1 MDDQQFGKLL
11 EFLNLSWK
19 GYRKVRKGVKRRI
32 SRHMQEVGFRRL
44 DEFLSA
50 MENDQGMKKQ
60 VENSMTVSIS
70 RFFRDREVWNTLENH
85 VLPLIHD
92 GSPEKVNVWSA
103 GCACGEEA
111 YSFKILWERWRRQVA
126 QSPDLE
132 LWATDMNS
140 LNLDKARAGV
150 YPLSSLKEVPP
161 EIRSQYFQHLR
172 ETHFAIWDLL
182 KEGILWKLHNLL
194 YEDPP
199 RIGFQIIFLR
209 NNLLTYYKDELQKS
223 ALPRILSSLA
233 PGGFLI
239 IGAHEKLPAECQ
251 ALHRF
256 GHHPNIFQ
264 KTTPLPF
271 HPVGET
277 GEGLSS

>member
-1 MDDQQFGKLL
+1 MDDQQFRKLL
-11 EFLNLSWK
+11 DFLNLSWK
-19 GYRKVRKGVKRRI
+19 GYRKVRKGVNKRV
-32 SRHMQEVGFRRL
+32 SRHMQELGFRRM

-60 VENSMTVSIS
+60 VENLMTVSIS
-70 RFFRDREVWNTLENH
+70 RFFRDREIWNALENH

-150 YPLSSLKEVPP
+150 YPLSSLKEISP
-161 EIRSQYFQHLR
+161 EIRSQYFQHVK
-172 ETHFAIWDLL
+172 ETYFAISDSL
-182 KEGILWKLHNLL
+182 KEGIRWKLHNLL
-194 YEDPP
+194 SEDPP
-199 RIGFQIIFLR
+199 RMRFQIIFLR
-209 NNLLTYYKDELQKS
+209 NNLLTYYKGELQKS
-223 ALPRILSSLA
+223 ALRKIVSSLA

-239 IGAHEKLPAECQ
+239 IGAHEKIPEEFCDLSPFAG
-251 ALHRF
+251 HRD
-256 GHHPNIFQ
+256 IFR
-264 KTTPLPF
+264 KA
-271 HPVGET
+271 VIAGE
-277 GEGLSS
+277 ES